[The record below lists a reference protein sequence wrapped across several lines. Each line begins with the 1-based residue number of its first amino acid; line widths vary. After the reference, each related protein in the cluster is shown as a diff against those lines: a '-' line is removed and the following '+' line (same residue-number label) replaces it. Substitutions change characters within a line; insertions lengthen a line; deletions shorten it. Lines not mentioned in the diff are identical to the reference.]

1 MGLAANYLTFVLVSL
16 LIFFSLRNTSHFQG
30 LDVHAVEK
38 EESPRD
44 KVITQEQI
52 EQIDEFMKTQKPY
65 LTPALTLEK
74 LAAQMSLQPRF
85 LSHVINRYFECNFF
99 DFVNS
104 YRVEEA
110 KNLLA
115 DSAQGEKTILDI
127 MFDVG
132 FNSKATFNTLFKKKV
147 GMTPTEYKKS
157 MAGSLVTQN

>member
-1 MGLAANYLTFVLVSL
+1 
-16 LIFFSLRNTSHFQG
+16 
-30 LDVHAVEK
+30 
-38 EESPRD
+38 
-44 KVITQEQI
+44 
-52 EQIDEFMKTQKPY
+52 MKTQKPY

-74 LAAQMSLQPRF
+74 LAAQMTLQPRF